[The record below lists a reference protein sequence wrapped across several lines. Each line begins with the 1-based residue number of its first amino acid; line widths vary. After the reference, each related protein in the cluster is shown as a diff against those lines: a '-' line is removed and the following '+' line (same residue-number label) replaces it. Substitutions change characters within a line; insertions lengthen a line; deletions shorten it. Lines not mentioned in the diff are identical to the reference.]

1 MRPKGHKAEKFCAVS
16 HPPKGGGKHAR
27 TFCQF
32 VKAFGDKRPG
42 GRKIARSAAAVLFW
56 ILVWHAAATL
66 ANRSLLLKIPLP
78 LETLRAFLRLF
89 REGRFWRGVA
99 SSILHILLGGLSAA
113 VLGTAGGMAS
123 AASAWFRQL
132 SAPLLRLI
140 RTVPVAAF
148 IMLAW
153 LWIPSRVLPSFVS
166 ALMVLPIVWSHVD
179 AGLASVDPL
188 LPEMARA
195 FGMGRLQILTKVRLP
210 LMDPALR
217 AGCLT
222 GIGIA
227 WKSGIAAEIICN
239 PTGSIGALL
248 QGAKTSIDYE
258 RVFAVTLM
266 VVLLSILF
274 EVVLRLVWKEQK
286 R

>member
-1 MRPKGHKAEKFCAVS
+1 M
-16 HPPKGGGKHAR
+16 
-27 TFCQF
+27 
-32 VKAFGDKRPG
+32 D
-42 GRKIARSAAAVLFW
+42 AAAVLFW

-78 LETLRAFLRLF
+78 LETLRTFLRLCG
-89 REGRFWRGVA
+89 EGRFWRSVG
-99 SSILHILLGGLSAA
+99 SSVLHILFGFLSAA
-113 VLGTAGGMAS
+113 ILGTAGGMAS
-123 AASAWFRQL
+123 AASAWFRHL

-153 LWIPSRVLPSFVS
+153 LWIPSRILPSFVS

-179 AGLASVDPL
+179 AGIAAVDRL

-195 FGMGRLQILTKVRLP
+195 FGMGRWQILLKIRLP
-210 LMDPALR
+210 LMAPALR
-217 AGCLT
+217 SGYLT
-222 GIGIA
+222 GVGIA
-227 WKSGIAAEIICN
+227 WKAGIAAEIICN

-266 VVLLSILF
+266 VVVLSILF
-274 EVVLRLVWKEQK
+274 EVVLKLVWREQ
-286 R
+286 RR